1 MLLISEHEPKA
12 KPIGFELVVEVT
24 KDELV
29 VVALL

>member
-1 MLLISEHEPKA
+1 MLLITEHEPKA
-12 KPIGFELVVEVT
+12 KPTVFELVVEVA